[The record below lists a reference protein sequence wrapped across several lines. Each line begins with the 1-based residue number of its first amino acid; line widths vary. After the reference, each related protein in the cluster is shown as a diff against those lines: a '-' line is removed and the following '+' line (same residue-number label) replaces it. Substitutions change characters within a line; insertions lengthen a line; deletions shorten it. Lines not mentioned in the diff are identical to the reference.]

1 MRISWKPIDDIILEN
16 SALDSIFT
24 TNNALVYAGPGSGKT
39 ELLAQKA
46 CFIFQTNQL
55 KNNRKILAI
64 SFKKDAASNLQ
75 DRVIKRCPSVSTLE
89 FESMTYDAFAKQILD
104 HFLLALPSEFQPT
117 NDYIIEKT
125 IKPIVIPIYEKIT
138 EKELTKDECDYVVRK
153 IERTQLDAIGK
164 IGLETWKKLLA
175 LEPSHMSFPLI
186 TLIATYLL
194 SNNPMLIKAIQFTY
208 KHVFLDE
215 FQDTTTIQFELIK
228 TIFQGSDSLITA
240 VGDEKQRIMV
250 WAGADNDV
258 FNKYKR
264 FFSAE
269 TFTLLINH
277 RSAPALLSIQKKM
290 YATLN
295 DSQID
300 TRYSDKWDSEDGQ
313 ISLLEFSDEN
323 QETEI
328 IISII
333 KERIRLGLEPREIC
347 ILTKQ
352 LPINYAYSVIQGLA
366 KENINV
372 RIETDYQD
380 LLKENIIMLVIA
392 AIRTIYGI
400 NDVSSW
406 DYISYYFDSSVIGE
420 FNIKKMNELDS
431 ILKKIREKNP
441 IITTKTQLENL
452 VNDIVD
458 LLVISN
464 IKNVFREYQQGTY
477 LQEVISKFIE
487 LFSLDLSD
495 QISFSASLDKFLGF
509 DSIPVMTIHKSKGLE
524 YKMIVFIG
532 LEDSAFWNFKKQP
545 DEDKCAFFVALSR
558 AKETVI
564 FTYSKYRINSKYPK
578 MLQTHS
584 NINELFELLASS
596 KEVNHLKY

>member
-1 MRISWKPIDDIILEN
+1 MSIPWKPIDDISLEN
-16 SALDSIFT
+16 GALDSIFT

-75 DRVIKRCPSVSTLE
+75 ERVIKRCPSVSALE

-104 HFLLALPSEFQPT
+104 HFLLALPREYQPT
-117 NDYIIEKT
+117 SDYIIDKT
-125 IKPIVIPIYEKIT
+125 IKPIVIPIYEEIT
-138 EKELTKDECDYVVRK
+138 KNRLTKDEGDYVVRE
-153 IERTQLDAIGK
+153 IERTQLDAIGE
-164 IGLETWKKLLA
+164 IGVETWIKLLG
-175 LEPSHMSFPLI
+175 LDPSHLSFPLI

-194 SNNPMLIKAIQFTY
+194 SKNPMLIKAIQFTY

-228 TIFQGSDSLITA
+228 MIFQDSDTLITA

-250 WAGADNDV
+250 WAGADNDI
-258 FNKYKR
+258 FNKYKK

-277 RSAPALLSIQKKM
+277 RSAPVLLNMQKKM

-300 TRYSDKWDSEDGQ
+300 TCYSDKWNSDDGQ

-323 QETEI
+323 KESEI
-328 IISII
+328 LISII
-333 KERIRLGLEPREIC
+333 QEKIKLGLEPREIC

-352 LPINYAYSVIQGLA
+352 LPVNYAYSVIQGLA

-380 LLKENIIMLVIA
+380 LLKENIIMLIIA
-392 AIRTIYGI
+392 TIRTIYGI
-400 NDVSSW
+400 NNVSSW
-406 DYISYYFDSSVIGE
+406 ELISYYFDSSIVGE
-420 FNIKKMNELDS
+420 FNLKKMNELDFK
-431 ILKKIREKNP
+431 LKKIREKNQ
-441 IITTKTQLENL
+441 IIISKNQLENL

-464 IKNVFREYQQGTY
+464 IRNVFREYQQGTY
-477 LQEVISKFIE
+477 LQEVISKFVD
-487 LFSLDLSD
+487 LFSLDLNN
-495 QISFSASLDKFLGF
+495 QLSFSDSLDKFLGF

-524 YKMIVFIG
+524 YKMIIFIG
-532 LEDSAFWNFKKQP
+532 LEDSAFWNFKNQP

-564 FTYSKYRINSKYPK
+564 FTYSKYRIKSKYPK
-578 MLQTHS
+578 MPQTHS
-584 NINELFELLASS
+584 NINELFELLTSS
-596 KEVNHLKY
+596 KEVNHSKY